1 MVLGF
6 ICTIGIIILSITD
19 VSETNQLTV
28 ANYLGKILKIEKIKK
43 NETFLEFG
51 FLIKLVINYT
61 FLISLIF
68 QSRI

>member
-68 QSRI
+68 

>member
-28 ANYLGKILKIEKIKK
+28 ANYLGKILKIERIKK

-68 QSRI
+68 